1 MFDFHIHS
9 YVSFDSQSD
18 PLEVCAAAVKR
29 GLKEICFTDHYDENP
44 DPMGLCYRFSIEAYN
59 AAYDNLSYPGLR
71 IRRGVEVGLTADN
84 QDFVRQ
90 LLSLRDFDY
99 VIGSSHFVDGL
110 DPYESRF
117 WEGRTPRASIARY
130 LEATLET
137 VSRQEEF
144 DVLGH
149 LTYPSKSP
157 CNPTGQPALYSD
169 HREVIDEI
177 LRVLIAKGKGME
189 INTSGVDRV
198 GVFLP
203 DEAVVRRYH
212 QLGGEII
219 TIGSD
224 AHTPDRVGQYT
235 DRATQL
241 CREVFGYVCTFENR
255 QPVFHKL

>member
-1 MFDFHIHS
+1 M
-9 YVSFDSQSD
+9 
-18 PLEVCAAAVKR
+18 
-29 GLKEICFTDHYDENP
+29 
-44 DPMGLCYRFSIEAYN
+44 
-59 AAYDNLSYPGLR
+59 
-71 IRRGVEVGLTADN
+71 
-84 QDFVRQ
+84 
-90 LLSLRDFDY
+90 
-99 VIGSSHFVDGL
+99 
-110 DPYESRF
+110 
-117 WEGRTPRASIARY
+117 
-130 LEATLET
+130 
-137 VSRQEEF
+137 
-144 DVLGH
+144 
-149 LTYPSKSP
+149 
-157 CNPTGQPALYSD
+157 
-169 HREVIDEI
+169 DEI

-235 DRATQL
+235 DRATRL